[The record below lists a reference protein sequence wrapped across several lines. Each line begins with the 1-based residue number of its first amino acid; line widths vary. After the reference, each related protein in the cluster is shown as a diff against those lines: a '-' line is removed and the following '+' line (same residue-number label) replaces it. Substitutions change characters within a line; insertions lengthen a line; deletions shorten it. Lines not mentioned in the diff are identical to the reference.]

1 MAMPP
6 PRGLI
11 PFYANLLEACSLS
24 KNLQTVKQLHAKT
37 IRLCISRHDFIRTKL
52 VFSYA
57 SCAQLNQAN
66 LLFSFCNRQSTFLF
80 NTLIRAHSSQGL
92 FSQSLCIFI
101 RMLAATKAFDR
112 HTLPV
117 VLKSCAGLLAL
128 RLGKQVHGAILV
140 NGFALD
146 LANSNALISMYA
158 KCGELVGARKVFD
171 GMLIRNEIS
180 WSAILAGYGMH
191 GVFGEVFELFD
202 RMVEAGEW
210 PDAVTFTT
218 ILTACS
224 HGGFTEKGRE
234 YFGMMEQRF
243 GVKPRLEHY
252 TCMVDMLGRVGRV
265 EEAEELVLG
274 MTVEPDAALWGA
286 LLGACRIHGKVEVA
300 ERVEQ
305 MLYGR
310 LLGVV
315 SLRHLQ

>member
-1 MAMPP
+1 M
-6 PRGLI
+6 
-11 PFYANLLEACSLS
+11 
-24 KNLQTVKQLHAKT
+24 
-37 IRLCISRHDFIRTKL
+37 
-52 VFSYA
+52 
-57 SCAQLNQAN
+57 
-66 LLFSFCNRQSTFLF
+66 
-80 NTLIRAHSSQGL
+80 
-92 FSQSLCIFI
+92 
-101 RMLAATKAFDR
+101 
-112 HTLPV
+112 

-146 LANSNALISMYA
+146 LANLNALISMYA

-171 GMLIRNEIS
+171 GMLIRNEIT

-202 RMVEAGEW
+202 RMVEAGER

-265 EEAEELVLG
+265 EEAEELALG

-300 ERVEQ
+300 ERVEE

-315 SLRHLQ
+315 SL